1 VERKMHAGLK
11 KWFKVMLIAVMATMV
26 CTSARSAYC
35 TADTDKALD
44 KFLEEFVA
52 KREKLLDYSARFT
65 QTKTSTLFDEEETS
79 NGRVFYLR
87 PARILWDY
95 RSPDAMQLLV
105 KDRVLSIYIKELEQ
119 LEIHDFTREKQM
131 RGLFLGFDE
140 SPKELK
146 ELYNIALVDPGE
158 GEKGKC
164 VKLVPKTEELQSY
177 FTSVQLWLRPED
189 FAIYRIL
196 ITDPEE
202 EGQTSIRL
210 DNIRVN
216 RKIRESVFELQVPE
230 GTDIIEYPHGEEEVE
245 EIALP
250 PDETG

>member
-1 VERKMHAGLK
+1 MYDGLRKWG
-11 KWFKVMLIAVMATMV
+11 KVMLIAVVAALIPISGE
-26 CTSARSAYC
+26 SASGA
-35 TADTDKALD
+35 ADTDKTLD

-52 KREKLLDYSARFT
+52 KRQKLGDYSARFT
-65 QTKTSTLFDEEETS
+65 QIKKSALFDEEETS
-79 NGRVFYLR
+79 KGRVFYLR
-87 PARILWDY
+87 PGRILWDY
-95 RSPDAMQLLV
+95 TSPDVMKLLV
-105 KDRVLSIYIKELEQ
+105 KDRILSIYIEELEQ

-146 ELYNIALVDPGE
+146 ELYNIVLVDPGE

-164 VKLVPKTEELQSY
+164 VKLMPKTEELQSY

-202 EGQTSIRL
+202 EGHTSIEL
-210 DNIRVN
+210 DNIRAN
-216 RKIRESVFELQVPE
+216 GKIRESVFELKVPE
-230 GTDIIEYPHGEEEVE
+230 GTDIIEYTHGEEEVE
-245 EIALP
+245 EIASP